1 VKTPREVV
9 QEWVAAY
16 NQKDTRAA
24 AELYHEDAM
33 NFQVALGAPSVGRH
47 TTWTTCSPFS
57 ALSPI
62 ISPMLK
68 TCLRMG
74 SGRCWSGLG
83 VALGGESSLGWPQT
97 AGHSRYVAAGSSTLL
112 AARSASNVDISTRP
126 PGLLNWASHSREDD
140 LLLITLLLRR
150 RLLGSSI
157 KPPKLG
163 HLTLVPSPLLGG
175 RCTHHLARERL
186 VRA

>member
-16 NQKDTRAA
+16 NQRDARAA

-33 NFQVALGAPSVGRH
+33 NFQLALGASSVGRH
-47 TTWTTCSPFS
+47 TILDDL
-57 ALSPI
+57 LSFFRAFPDNFTHVENLFEDGEWA
-62 ISPMLK
+62 ML
-68 TCLRMG
+68 
-74 SGRCWSGLG
+74 GLG
-83 VALGGESSLGWPQT
+83 VALGGESSLEWPQK

-140 LLLITLLLRR
+140 LLLFTLLLRR

-163 HLTLVPSPLLGG
+163 HLTLVPSPLLGV